1 MAKKKQWESL
11 TETGK
16 LRRLSKSKYYSDY
29 KKERDRIKRQM
40 NRMEQR
46 GYVVPEQDILP
57 PIPKKLTQGSINR
70 LRKITTKK
78 MYDASDF
85 VELTEA
91 GDIKRIVPGRVG
103 RGIERSKSARKGL
116 QTKQKRDREQP
127 VSGID
132 TRVPAAAG
140 SYKSTVDDW
149 AKSQIAKWKEEQK
162 LQDAVNVQ
170 RMLQDPEY
178 ADQFRASEQLRRK
191 VSDLMESIR
200 ATYPRVATELQ
211 VAIEEAARREGYNS
225 LWERLSDTPE
235 FLDAVEDYKYKESD
249 QVSPA
254 AFNQMLSKIQNRPL
268 SGEQAR
274 NLEEA
279 HEQDTQRYSDIDID
293 EQP

>member
-85 VELTEA
+85 VELTET

-103 RGIERSKSARKGL
+103 REIERSKSARKGV

-132 TRVPAAAG
+132 TGVTAPAG

-149 AKSQIAKWKEEQK
+149 AKSQIDKWKKEQK

-191 VSDLMESIR
+191 VTDLMDSIR
-200 ATYPRVATELQ
+200 ATYPRVTTELQ
-211 VAIEEAARREGYNS
+211 MAIEEATRREGYNS

-293 EQP
+293 EQS